1 MPDQASKAVLL
12 TPQALAF
19 IHRVLGA
26 EESDLRDVMAT
37 QAGMTNRS
45 FRFSWG
51 SHSYILRVPGEGT
64 DQLIN
69 RRQEAAVYA
78 ALAGD
83 PITDE
88 VLALDPETG
97 YKLTKFWPSTHNC
110 DPNNPMEVRQCM
122 VLLRQFHEKA
132 LQVPHSFQLYREI
145 SFYESLRQGPSVYPD
160 YDDVRLRCFAMGPF
174 LRRQNPRQVL
184 SHIDAV
190 SDNFLFVHTDT
201 GQELHL
207 IDWEYAGMHDPHVDI
222 AMFAIYAG
230 YDRDQIDQLIDWYFG
245 KVCPDLLRLKIY
257 CYVALAGLLWS
268 NWCEYK
274 KALGVEF
281 GGYALMQ
288 YRYASEYSSLF
299 SALISKYSG
308 GSLT

>member
-1 MPDQASKAVLL
+1 MPEQAHRNDLL
-12 TPQALAF
+12 TPQALQF

-26 EESDLRDVMAT
+26 KQEDLQNVVAT

-51 SHSYILRVPGEGT
+51 AHSYILRIPGEGT
-64 DQLIN
+64 DKLIN
-69 RRQEAAVYA
+69 RRQEAATYQ

-83 PITDE
+83 PISDE

-97 YKLTKFWPSTHNC
+97 YKLTRYWEHTHNC
-110 DPNNPMEVRQCM
+110 DPKNTAEVQQCM

-132 LQVPHSFQLYREI
+132 LQVPHSFHLYEEI
-145 SFYESLRQGPSVYPD
+145 IFYESLRNGPSVYPD
-160 YDDVRLRCFAMGPF
+160 YDEVRLRCFAMRPF
-174 LRRQNPRQVL
+174 LRKQKTVQVL

-190 SDNFLFVHTDT
+190 SDNFLFVHTSS
-201 GQELHL
+201 GEELHL
-207 IDWEYAGMHDPHVDI
+207 IDWEYAGMYDPHVDI
-222 AMFAIYAG
+222 AMFAVYAG
-230 YDRDQIDQLIDWYFG
+230 YDREEIDQLIDWYFG
-245 KVCPDLLRLKIY
+245 NVCAPEIRLKIY

-281 GGYALMQ
+281 SGYAMTQ
-288 YRYASEYSSLF
+288 YRYASEYSTLF
-299 SALISKYSG
+299 LKLVSKHCG
-308 GSLT
+308 GGQS